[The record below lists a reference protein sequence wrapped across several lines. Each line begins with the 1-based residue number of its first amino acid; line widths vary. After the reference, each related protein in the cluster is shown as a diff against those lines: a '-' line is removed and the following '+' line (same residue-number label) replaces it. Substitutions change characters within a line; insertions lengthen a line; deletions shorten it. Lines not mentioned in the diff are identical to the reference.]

1 MSDGGELLREGRL
14 IGGRYRLVERAG
26 AAGTGTVWRARDE
39 LAGRDVAVKQP
50 RLPGDPGDETRRRAA
65 HRLYREARAA
75 ARVDHPSAVSIHD
88 VVEEDG
94 VPWIVMELIRG
105 ESLHE
110 VLGRG
115 PVPAAESARIG
126 LAVLGALRAAHSVGI
141 VHRDV
146 KPANVLLGPH
156 GRVVLTDFGIAQ
168 AQGDESIAPS
178 GEFVGSLEFVAPE
191 RMSGPGA
198 GPASDLW
205 SLGVLLYAAV
215 EGRSPFRRTTA
226 EPTPAALLAADPPEP
241 EKAGMLGPLIVRM
254 LAKDPERRPEPSEVA
269 AGLRAAAEGCQS
281 DALPEHE
288 PKSLPDSEPKSPPQ
302 REPKSQPESG
312 RAPEPESGSDPQPE
326 PGRAYKPEP
335 GQEPEPKPGGAPG
348 GQESVPE
355 AGQRPDAEPESG
367 PRPDAERGSGPRPE
381 PESGPRPEPE
391 PQPGPRP
398 RVRVPIRPAPAALL
412 AALLVGG
419 IWLGTSSFVGARG
432 DDTAGHGGSRGAD
445 RGVPSAGAAP
455 APWTAHPEP
464 DMGAVLSLPEPY
476 AETVRQGTAADQ
488 PRIVVY
494 GNGADVEVR
503 LTQWDAA
510 PRSPLSRAYEIHSGW
525 ERRDTRTRYTRTTLD
540 GQEAVLADTTHH
552 RDAGPVRV
560 MHLIVRTGDGRMYE
574 LRVDMPKGTPAERTG
589 TAVFRGARDRLKIGE
604 N

>member
-269 AGLRAAAEGCQS
+269 AGLLDAAEGCQS
-281 DALPEHE
+281 DALPERE
-288 PKSLPDSEPKSPPQ
+288 PKSL
-302 REPKSQPESG
+302 PESG

-355 AGQRPDAEPESG
+355 AGQRPDA
-367 PRPDAERGSGPRPE
+367 E

-560 MHLIVRTGDGRMYE
+560 MQLIVRTGDGRMYE